1 MRSAANICVS
11 NKLKREASAMTSSLL
26 NAVIKLR
33 GVSKVYSG
41 KQVLEPIDLD
51 IHAGE
56 VVGYLGP
63 NGAGKTTTVKIL
75 TGITQEFNGS
85 AQVCGFDVRKQ
96 PLEVKKRIGYVPEV
110 AALYDS
116 LSPLEYLRFVGRVH
130 HMDDA
135 LIESRAIEML
145 GLLGLEGEHRT
156 AMFNYSKGMKQ
167 KVLFTAAVIHNPSV
181 LFLDEPLSGLDVNA
195 VMLVKEVIA
204 QLAKS
209 GKAIFYTSH
218 MMDVVQTVCDRI
230 IILDK
235 GKVLADG
242 SFAELQ
248 AQQGKSQSL
257 EEIFSKLTSSVDHVS
272 MATRLLRSLGSNT
285 AAT

>member
-1 MRSAANICVS
+1 MSRREVSSA
-11 NKLKREASAMTSSLL
+11 
-26 NAVIKLR
+26 NAVVRLR
-33 GVSKVYSG
+33 GVSKSYSG
-41 KQVLEPIDLD
+41 RQVLEPIDLD

-75 TGITQEFNGS
+75 TGITEEFYGS
-85 AQVCGFDVRKQ
+85 AEVCGFDVRKQ

-110 AALYDS
+110 AALYES
-116 LSPLEYLRFVGRVH
+116 LSPLEYLQFVGRAH

-135 LIESRAIEML
+135 LIEHRAGEML
-145 GLLGLEGEHRT
+145 SLLGLEGEQRT
-156 AMFNYSKGMKQ
+156 PMFNFSKGMKQ
-167 KVLFTAAVIHNPSV
+167 KVLFTAGIIHDPSV

-204 QLAKS
+204 QLAQA

-218 MMDVVQTVCDRI
+218 MMDVVQNVCDRI
-230 IILDK
+230 VILNH

-248 AQQGKSQSL
+248 EQQGRSQSL
-257 EEIFSKLTSSVDHVS
+257 EDIFSKLTQSVDHVA
-272 MATRLLRSLGSNT
+272 MATRFVQSLGERD
-285 AAT
+285 AHVL

>member
-1 MRSAANICVS
+1 
-11 NKLKREASAMTSSLL
+11 MTD
-26 NAVIKLR
+26 NPRTVAVKLR
-33 GVSKVYSG
+33 GVSKSYSDRR
-41 KQVLEPIDLD
+41 VLEPIDLD

-75 TGITQEFNGS
+75 TGITEEFYGS
-85 AQVCGFDVRKQ
+85 AEVCGFDLRKNA
-96 PLEVKKRIGYVPEV
+96 LEVKKRIGYVPEV
-110 AALYDS
+110 AALYES
-116 LSPLEYLRFVGRVH
+116 LTPLEYLQFVGRVH

-135 LIESRAIEML
+135 LIERRAIEML
-145 GLLGLEGEHRT
+145 GLLGLEGEHRKP
-156 AMFNYSKGMKQ
+156 MFNFSKGMKQ

-204 QLAKS
+204 QLARA

-218 MMDVVQTVCDRI
+218 IMDVVQNVCDRI
-230 IILDK
+230 IILSK

-242 SFAELQ
+242 SFAQLQ
-248 AQQGKSQSL
+248 EQQGKSQSL
-257 EEIFSKLTSSVDHVS
+257 EEIFSKLTSSDDQVA
-272 MATRLLRSLGSNT
+272 MAAKFTRALSAT

>member
-1 MRSAANICVS
+1 
-11 NKLKREASAMTSSLL
+11 MTSSPL
-26 NAVIKLR
+26 NAVIKMR
-33 GVSKVYSG
+33 GVAKVYSG

-75 TGITQEFNGS
+75 IGITKEFSGS
-85 AQVCGFDVRKQ
+85 AEVCGFDVRRQ
-96 PLEVKKRIGYVPEV
+96 PLEVKRRIGYVPEV

-116 LSPLEYLRFVGRVH
+116 LSPLEYLRFVGRVY

-135 LIESRAIEML
+135 LIESRAIEL
-145 GLLGLEGEHRT
+145 LSLLGLEGEHRT
-156 AMFNYSKGMKQ
+156 PMFNYSKGMKQ
-167 KVLFTAAVIHNPSV
+167 KVLFTAGVIHNPSAV
-181 LFLDEPLSGLDVNA
+181 FLDEPLSGLDVNA

-204 QLAKS
+204 QLARA

-218 MMDVVQTVCDRI
+218 MMDVVQNVCDRI

-242 SFAELQ
+242 SFAQLQ
-248 AQQGKSQSL
+248 EQQGKSKSL
-257 EEIFSKLTSSVDHVS
+257 EDIFSRLTSSVDHVA
-272 MATRLLRSLGSNT
+272 MATRFVRSLGSDTVT
-285 AAT
+285 A

>member
-1 MRSAANICVS
+1 
-11 NKLKREASAMTSSLL
+11 MTHEHRDAL
-26 NAVIKLR
+26 VRMR
-33 GVSKVYSG
+33 GVSKSYSG
-41 KQVLEPIDLD
+41 HPALDPIDLD

-63 NGAGKTTTVKIL
+63 NGAGKTTTLKIL
-75 TGITQEFNGS
+75 TGITEDFQGTAE
-85 AQVCGFDVRKQ
+85 VCGFDVRKQ

-110 AALYDS
+110 AALYEA
-116 LSPLEYLRFVGRVH
+116 LSPLEYLQFVGRVH

-135 LIESRAIEML
+135 LIENRAIELL
-145 GLLGLEGEHRT
+145 GLLGLEGEHRKP
-156 AMFNYSKGMKQ
+156 MFNFSKGMKQ
-167 KVLFTAAVIHNPSV
+167 KVLFTAAVIHNPAV

-204 QLAKS
+204 HLARA

-218 MMDVVQTVCDRI
+218 IMDVVQNVCDRI
-230 IILDK
+230 IILSR

-248 AQQGKSQSL
+248 EQQGRNQSL
-257 EEIFSKLTSSVDHVS
+257 EEIFSTLTQSHDPV
-272 MATRLLRSLGSNT
+272 ARAARFTRSISGAVT
-285 AAT
+285 A

>member
-1 MRSAANICVS
+1 
-11 NKLKREASAMTSSLL
+11 
-26 NAVIKLR
+26 LR
-33 GVSKVYSG
+33 GVSKSYSG
-41 KQVLEPIDLD
+41 HQVLEPIDLD

-75 TGITQEFNGS
+75 TGITEEFYGS
-85 AQVCGFDVRKQ
+85 AEVCGFDVRKQ

-110 AALYDS
+110 AALYES
-116 LSPLEYLRFVGRVH
+116 LSPLEYLQFVGRAH

-135 LIESRAIEML
+135 LIEHRAGEML
-145 GLLGLEGEHRT
+145 SLLGLEGEHRT
-156 AMFNYSKGMKQ
+156 PMFNFSKGMKQ
-167 KVLFTAAVIHNPSV
+167 KVLFTAGIIHNPAV

-195 VMLVKEVIA
+195 VMLVKEVMA
-204 QLAKS
+204 QLAKA

-218 MMDVVQTVCDRI
+218 MMDVVQNVCDRI
-230 IILDK
+230 VILNQ

-248 AQQGKSQSL
+248 EQQGSNQSL
-257 EEIFSKLTSSVDHVS
+257 EEIFSKLTHSVDHVA
-272 MATRLLRSLGSNT
+272 MATRFMQSLGERDAHVS
-285 AAT
+285 

>member
-1 MRSAANICVS
+1 
-11 NKLKREASAMTSSLL
+11 MTNGPL
-26 NAVIKLR
+26 NAVIKMR
-33 GVSKVYSG
+33 GVAKTYAG

-75 TGITQEFNGS
+75 IGTTQEFDG
-85 AQVCGFDVRKQ
+85 AAEVCGFDLRKE

-110 AALYDS
+110 AAMYDT

-130 HMDDA
+130 HMEDA
-135 LIESRAIEML
+135 LIESRAVEML
-145 GLLGLEGEHRT
+145 NLMGLDGEHHT
-156 AMFNYSKGMKQ
+156 PMFNYSKGMKQ

-204 QLAKS
+204 QLARA

-218 MMDVVQTVCDRI
+218 MMDVVQNVCDRI

-242 SFAELQ
+242 SFAKLQ
-248 AQQGKSQSL
+248 EQQGENKSL
-257 EEIFSKLTSSVDHVS
+257 ESIFSKLTSSVDHTA
-272 MATRLLRSLGSNT
+272 MATKFLRSLGSNT
-285 AAT
+285 LAA

>member
-1 MRSAANICVS
+1 
-11 NKLKREASAMTSSLL
+11 MTSSLL

-41 KQVLEPIDLD
+41 KPVLEPIDLD

-85 AQVCGFDVRKQ
+85 AEVCGFDVRKQ

-135 LIESRAIEML
+135 LIESRSIEML

-156 AMFNYSKGMKQ
+156 PMFNYSKGMKQ

-218 MMDVVQTVCDRI
+218 MMDVVQNVCDRI

-257 EEIFSKLTSSVDHVS
+257 EEIFSRLTSSVDHVS

-285 AAT
+285 SVT

>member
-1 MRSAANICVS
+1 
-11 NKLKREASAMTSSLL
+11 MTSSPL

-33 GVSKVYSG
+33 GVSKAYSG

-56 VVGYLGP
+56 IVGYLGP

-75 TGITQEFNGS
+75 IGITKEFSGS
-85 AQVCGFDVRKQ
+85 AEVCGFDVRQ
-96 PLEVKKRIGYVPEV
+96 EPLEVKRRIGYVPEV

-130 HMDDA
+130 HMDDM
-135 LIESRAIEML
+135 LIEYRAIEML
-145 GLLGLEGEHRT
+145 NLLGLEGEHRT
-156 AMFNYSKGMKQ
+156 PMFNYSKGMKQ
-167 KVLFTAAVIHNPSV
+167 KVLFTAGVIHDPAV
-181 LFLDEPLSGLDVNA
+181 LFLDEPLSGLDVQA
-195 VMLVKEVIA
+195 VMLVKEVVS
-204 QLAKS
+204 QLARA

-218 MMDVVQTVCDRI
+218 MMDVVQNVCDRI

-248 AQQGKSQSL
+248 EQQGKSKSL
-257 EEIFSKLTSSVDHVS
+257 EEIFSRLTSSVDHVAT
-272 MATRLLRSLGSNT
+272 ATRFIRSLGS
-285 AAT
+285 ATLAT